1 MPMEGDARV
10 NFLIYPNDT
19 NDQAR
24 AVAQEIT
31 DQLRAAEQDC
41 RTLREADES
50 WLRSA
55 HMAVVVGGDGTV
67 LRAVRALYSYGFP
80 FWAVN
85 AGHLGYLADC
95 EPGEAA
101 QALTRILNGM
111 YRLEKRAMLAG
122 CLYSGEKATPFFAL
136 NEAVIHRSG
145 YARNVRMRL
154 SVDGAEIQRF
164 AGDGLL
170 VSTPTGS
177 TAYNLSAGGPI
188 LLPES
193 VQAVITPICP
203 HAALCAPLVVDGR
216 EEISIGVS
224 LAGEDEAGELP
235 QLVVDGCQRLR
246 LHPGDQVLCRIADQR
261 ACFVKTST
269 QGFYR
274 RLQCKMAQN
283 R

>member
-1 MPMEGDARV
+1 M
-10 NFLIYPNDT
+10 NFLMYPNDT
-19 NDQAR
+19 SDQAR
-24 AVAQEIT
+24 AVARKIAG
-31 DQLRAAEQDC
+31 QLCAAGHDARA
-41 RTLREADES
+41 LREADEP
-50 WLRSA
+50 WLCAA

-67 LRAVRALYSYGFP
+67 LRAVRALHEYGFP

-85 AGHLGYLADC
+85 AGHLGYLTEC
-95 EPGEAA
+95 EPGEAEA
-101 QALTRILNGM
+101 ALARILAGA
-111 YRLEKRAMLAG
+111 YRVEKRAMLAG
-122 CLYSGEKATPFFAL
+122 CLHSGGEETRFLAL

-145 YARNVRMRL
+145 YARNMRMRL
-154 SVDGAEIQRF
+154 SVDGAEIQRI

-203 HAALCAPLVVDGR
+203 HAALCPPLVVDGSD
-216 EEISIGVS
+216 EISISVD

-246 LHPGDQVLCRIADQR
+246 LHPGDRVVCHIADQR
-261 ACFVKTST
+261 ACFVKTGT

-274 RLQCKMAQN
+274 RLQSKMAQN

>member
-1 MPMEGDARV
+1 M

-19 NDQAR
+19 NAQAR
-24 AVAQEIT
+24 AVARELIN
-31 DQLRAAEQDC
+31 QLRAAGQDC
-41 RTLREADES
+41 RTLREADEP
-50 WLRSA
+50 WLRAA

-67 LRAVRALYSYGFP
+67 LRAVRALQPYGLP

-101 QALTRILNGM
+101 EALASILHGA
-111 YRLEKRAMLAG
+111 YRVEKRTMLSG
-122 CLYSGEKATPFFAL
+122 CLHSAGEETPFLAL

-145 YARNVRMRL
+145 YARNMRMRL
-154 SVDGAEIQRF
+154 AVDGAEIQRF

-203 HAALCAPLVVDGR
+203 HAALCAPLVVDSTD
-216 EEISIGVS
+216 EISIGVE
-224 LAGEDEAGELP
+224 LAGEDETGELP

-261 ACFVKTST
+261 ACFVKTGT